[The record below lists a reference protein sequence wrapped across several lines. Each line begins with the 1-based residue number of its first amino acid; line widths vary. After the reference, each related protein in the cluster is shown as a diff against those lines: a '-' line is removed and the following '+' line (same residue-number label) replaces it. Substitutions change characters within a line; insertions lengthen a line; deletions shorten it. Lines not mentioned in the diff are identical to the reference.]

1 MRFLM
6 TRINHAVFSV
16 SLLDL
21 QNKKNKLENDLQG
34 KLFLFGFTKW
44 GHFTVPCPR
53 HTHTHTHR
61 VLYGTLVLKKYRSTK
76 GFIKAVYCI

>member
-1 MRFLM
+1 M

-44 GHFTVPCPR
+44 GHFTVPCPS
-53 HTHTHTHR
+53 THTHTQSL
-61 VLYGTLVLKKYRSTK
+61 VWYTGTEKVPQH
-76 GFIKAVYCI
+76 